1 MLSLSDV
8 IFALPCYLTL
18 QTIYCQIKNTIKKK
32 KQLGALRCKS
42 NSQLSLFALKFL
54 SNGNI
59 YRAVPP
65 QGVVGGEE
73 VGN

>member
-1 MLSLSDV
+1 MLSLLYLV
-8 IFALPCYLTL
+8 ISLCKLFIVRLKTPL
-18 QTIYCQIKNTIKKK
+18 KK